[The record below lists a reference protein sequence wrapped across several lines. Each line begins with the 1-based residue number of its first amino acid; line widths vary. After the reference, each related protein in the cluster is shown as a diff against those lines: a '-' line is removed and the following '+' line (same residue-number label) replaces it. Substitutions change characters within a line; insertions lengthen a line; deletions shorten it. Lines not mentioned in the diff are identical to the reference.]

1 MNSNMNNYYQK
12 SAEYKKRK
20 QKMYNTIVFTSFR
33 NTVTQNYQK
42 TIWKNT
48 QQQSIQLK
56 NQNHC

>member
-20 QKMYNTIVFTSFR
+20 QKEICNTIVFTSFR

-48 QQQSIQLK
+48 QQQSI
-56 NQNHC
+56 